1 MKRLIPALM
10 FVHRYLG
17 LAFCL
22 IFVIW
27 FASGIVMVYKRM
39 PEYTAEERL
48 ARMSVLD
55 AAGFRMTPAQA
66 LDAAGFSSA
75 PRRVVLT
82 SFQGRPVYRFFVD
95 FGSSTVY
102 ADDGSF
108 VDVVDRE
115 GALAI
120 AARAFPESRSTIQY
134 LAGLEQPDQWTINN
148 RFENSGVLHHIG
160 LGDDAGTEL
169 YIAEGTGEITQ
180 KTDRSSRF
188 WGYLGPVMHWFYF
201 TPLRAQRA
209 PLWNNLIVYGSV
221 VGCLLCILGIVIGV
235 YRFSAS
241 RRFMRGTSMSPYVGW
256 LQWHHYAG
264 LLFGVFTFTWTFSG
278 LLTMTPF
285 NWFDQGGPTGQQVR
299 AIRGEGVD
307 LAAFNVPPGAALAEF
322 QRRFQPK
329 EVELLQFMGEPF
341 YAAYERA
348 DFSNRAHQDAVR
360 YVAPGATLA
369 RVLVTANGDTPRVK
383 ENGFTQDELLAAARA
398 AMPGM
403 EPIEVTW
410 LTDVDNYY
418 YQRTGGLRLPAL
430 RAKFDDPEGTWLYLY
445 AGDGSLVQSE
455 SRSSRAER
463 WLYQGLH
470 SLDFPWLYQ
479 TPWLWYPLI
488 IALSLGGLSLSLT
501 SMIIAWRFLRGK
513 VRPAAEPLPLTRS
526 A

>member
-1 MKRLIPALM
+1 MKRAIAGLM

-17 LAFCL
+17 LVFCL

-27 FASGIVMVYKRM
+27 FASGIVMIYKRM
-39 PEYTAEERL
+39 PEYAAEERL
-48 ARMSVLD
+48 ARMPALD
-55 AAGFRMTPAQA
+55 AAGFRITPAQA
-66 LDAAGFSSA
+66 LEAAGFGEA

-102 ADDGSF
+102 ADDGRF

-120 AARAFPESRSTIQY
+120 AARAFPESRTTIQY
-134 LAGLEQPDQWTINN
+134 LAGLEEPDQWTINN
-148 RFENSGVLHHIG
+148 RFENSGVLHHIA

-180 KTDRSSRF
+180 KTDSSSRF

-209 PLWNNLIVYGSV
+209 PLWNDLIVYGSV

-299 AIRGEGVD
+299 AIRGNGVD
-307 LAAFNVPPGAALAEF
+307 LAAFNVPPAAALAEF
-322 QRRFQPK
+322 QKRFQPK

-383 ENGFTQDELLAAARA
+383 ENGFTRDELLMAARA

-430 RAKFDDPEGTWLYLY
+430 RAKFDDPEQTWLYLY

-488 IALSLGGLSLSLT
+488 VALSLGGLALSLT
-501 SMIIAWRFLRGK
+501 SVIVGWRFLRGRT
-513 VRPAAEPLPLTRS
+513 RPAAEPMPLTRS

>member
-1 MKRLIPALM
+1 MKRVIAGLI
-10 FVHRYLG
+10 FVHRYVG

-39 PEYTAEERL
+39 PEYSVEERL
-48 ARMSVLD
+48 ARLPALD
-55 AAGFRMTPAQA
+55 AAGFRITPAQA
-66 LDAAGFSSA
+66 LEAAGFGEP
-75 PRRVVLT
+75 PRRVLLT

-95 FGSSTVY
+95 YGSSTVF

-108 VDVVDRE
+108 VDIVDRD
-115 GALAI
+115 GALKI
-120 AARAFPESRSTIQY
+120 AASAFPESRATATY
-134 LAGLEQPDQWTINN
+134 RGGNEEPDQWTINN
-148 RFENSGVLHHIG
+148 RFENSGVLHHIA

-169 YIAEGTGEITQ
+169 YIAEATGEITQ

-188 WGYLGPVMHWFYF
+188 WGYLGPVTHWFYF
-201 TPLRAQRA
+201 TPLRANRA
-209 PLWNNLIVYGSV
+209 PLWNDLIVYGSL
-221 VGCLLCILGIVIGV
+221 VGCGLCILGIVIGL

-241 RRFMRGTSMSPYVGW
+241 RRYKRGTSMTPYVGW

-264 LLFGVFTFTWTFSG
+264 LLFGVITFTWTFSG

-285 NWFDQGGPTGQQVR
+285 NWFDQGGPTGAQVR
-299 AIRGEGVD
+299 AIRGDGVD
-307 LAAFNVPPGAALAEF
+307 LAAFGVLPGAAIAEF
-322 QRRFQPK
+322 QTRFQPK

-348 DFSNRAHQDAVR
+348 DLSPRAHQDNLR
-360 YVAPGATLA
+360 YAAPGAALS
-369 RVLVTANGDTPRVK
+369 RVLVTAGGGTPRIK
-383 ENGFTQDELLAAARA
+383 DGFSQDELLAAARA

-403 EPIEVTW
+403 EPAELRW

-430 RAKFDDPEGTWLYLY
+430 RAKFDDADETWLYLY

-470 SLDFPWLYQ
+470 SLDFPGLYQ

-488 IALSLGGLSLSLT
+488 IALSLGGLALSLT
-501 SMIIAWRFLRGK
+501 SVIVGWRFLRGK
-513 VRPAAEPLPLTRS
+513 VRSAAEPVPLTRS